1 MPWMNICYTYG
12 LFMMLNIKNY
22 VKGILIYLFVFLMN
36 LVSKE
41 RIFGHR
47 HCIFTLLF
55 FCLFRKGD
63 FVLDLL

>member
-1 MPWMNICYTYG
+1 
-12 LFMMLNIKNY
+12 MMLNIKNY